1 MRTRTLLG
9 TVGAA
14 AAASLLASSP
24 LVHAKNA
31 RVNAAGVV
39 SVSFLL
45 SGAPGDPATGTFQ
58 YQGGSPAKMLVTVKG
73 AGVPAGPADLVLDTR
88 DINCVDQPAIHVSGA
103 SFDTR
108 GQVKF
113 QAASAPA
120 LMFASRS
127 RLQVQVLTAGGQV
140 VVQSAGEPCF
150 PGHP

>member
-1 MRTRTLLG
+1 MRIRTLLG
-9 TVGAA
+9 TVSAA

-31 RVNAAGVV
+31 QVKVAGGINI
-39 SVSFLL
+39 SALL
-45 SGAPGDPATGTFQ
+45 VDPAGSPASGLFQ
-58 YQGGSPAKMLVTVKG
+58 YQSGSPAKMLVEVKNSS
-73 AGVPAGPADLVLDTR
+73 APAGAADVVINTR